1 MTFRMT
7 TLGIMDLIVTPS
19 RSHYAWCNMFSV
31 VLSILMLAVVMLS
44 AVSPQNENL
53 AKIYKENHNDVVS
66 HDGLKL
72 IKLLL

>member
-1 MTFRMT
+1 
-7 TLGIMDLIVTPS
+7 
-19 RSHYAWCNMFSV
+19 
-31 VLSILMLAVVMLS
+31 MLAVVMLS